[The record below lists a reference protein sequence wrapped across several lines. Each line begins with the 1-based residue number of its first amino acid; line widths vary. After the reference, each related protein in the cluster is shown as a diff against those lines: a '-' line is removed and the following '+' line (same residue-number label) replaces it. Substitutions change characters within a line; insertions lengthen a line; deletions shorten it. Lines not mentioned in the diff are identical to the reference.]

1 MANAL
6 YGYGRQAF
14 ANGEID
20 WEDDTIKV
28 TLIDTDDYSVQID
41 THRYMNTDTVPA
53 AAKVAT
59 VTLVSKSNALGVCD
73 AADVVFP
80 AVTGDESEA
89 LIIWKDGGG
98 GGETADGTAD
108 LLIVYIDTAAYGL
121 PVRPNGGDI
130 AVTWDDGANKIFKL

>member
-6 YGYGRQAF
+6 YGLGRQAF

-41 THRYMNTDTVPA
+41 THQYMNTNTVPA

-59 VTLVSKSNALGVCD
+59 VALASKSNALGVCD
-73 AADVVFP
+73 AADATFST
-80 AVTGDESEA
+80 VTGDESEA

-98 GGETADGTAD
+98 GGETADGTTD
-108 LLIVYIDTAAYGL
+108 LLIAYIDTVTSGL